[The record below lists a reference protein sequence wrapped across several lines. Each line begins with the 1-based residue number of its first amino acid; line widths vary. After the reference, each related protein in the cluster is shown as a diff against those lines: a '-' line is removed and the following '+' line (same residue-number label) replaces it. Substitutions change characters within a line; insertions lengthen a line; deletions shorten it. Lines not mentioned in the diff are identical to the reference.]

1 MPDLLKRL
9 GAPLI
14 VAFLIL
20 LTIVSMVIDRSA
32 TANGGRELP
41 WWQAVVLEVTAPVE
55 RIVSAPVDGIREF
68 FDSYVD
74 LIGAK
79 AENRRLRR
87 RIAEIESENL
97 QFREALVASGHLARV
112 ASMRDE
118 IEIPLL
124 PAEVVGLDV
133 APWFRSV
140 LVDRG
145 EEHGVKPGFP
155 VVTHEGVVGTV
166 TATSSHAA
174 KTMLVLDRQ
183 SSIDAVVQRS
193 RARGVVR
200 GVGKDRLEFE
210 FVVRDSDV
218 TTGDEIVTSGLGG
231 VYPKG
236 LRIGRVTELREAGG
250 RLTTTGIVEP
260 AVDLGQIEQ
269 VFVMLR
275 RGPVMD
281 LLYQPNR
288 AKEDLSGPARMPVK
302 NREPASDP
310 ETDQAR
316 AVAEPGAARARPAAR
331 PDGARAMANGRR
343 PRVVPQGMGGEL
355 P

>member
-20 LTIVSMVIDRSA
+20 LTIVSMVVDRRSIA
-32 TANGGRELP
+32 EGGRELP
-41 WWQAVVLEVTAPVE
+41 WWQAIVLEITAPVD
-55 RIVSAPVDGIREF
+55 RVVSAPVDGIRNF
-68 FDSYVD
+68 YSSYVD

-97 QFREALVASGHLARV
+97 QFREALVSSNHLARV

-145 EEHGVKPGFP
+145 EDHGVLPGHP
-155 VVTHEGVVGTV
+155 VITYDGVVGSV

-174 KTMLVLDRQ
+174 KTMLILDRQ
-183 SSIDAVVQRS
+183 SSVDAVVQRS

-236 LRIGRVTELREAGG
+236 LRIGRVVELRDAGG
-250 RLTTTGIVEP
+250 RLMKIAVVEP
-260 AVDLGQIEQ
+260 AVDLGRLEQ

-275 RGPVMD
+275 RGPIMD
-281 LLYQPNR
+281 LLYQQNR
-288 AKEDLSGPARMPVK
+288 AEEDLPGPVSIVP
-302 NREPASDP
+302 EP
-310 ETDQAR
+310 TDQALG
-316 AVAEPGAARARPAAR
+316 EPARGTGAP
-331 PDGARAMANGRR
+331 
-343 PRVVPQGMGGEL
+343 
-355 P
+355 